1 MKILNGFHEPA
12 LLLHLIWGKWYL
24 AMQVTIWTRVDNS
37 FYDKQVLLR
46 LSLALLHVNSTGLYL
61 ISEDTVI

>member
-37 FYDKQVLLR
+37 FYDK
-46 LSLALLHVNSTGLYL
+46 
-61 ISEDTVI
+61 